1 MFDLLML
8 RYYNQ
13 DEIHIRF
20 RGLFSPGGY
29 TSFSRF
35 ALGRLERDC
44 ATVWRNGYQ
53 AWGHPYA
60 GNPNA

>member
-13 DEIHIRF
+13 DETTSAFEVSFLPEDIHRF
-20 RGLFSPGGY
+20 LG
-29 TSFSRF
+29 F
-35 ALGRLERDC
+35 ASERLERDY